1 VQSLLRPLHKYCRV
15 SRAQLFE
22 QTKLSEDGMMAS
34 QIMIMVVIEED
45 DTVVKLSVHYYC
57 IIAAVEFVMTVD
69 LPAANI
75 GIHICIS
82 NTACSA
88 VWSFPL

>member
-1 VQSLLRPLHKYCRV
+1 
-15 SRAQLFE
+15 
-22 QTKLSEDGMMAS
+22 MMAS

-88 VWSFPL
+88 LSQKKKYSMFCCVEFSPLVQQKVTQFFQNEVE